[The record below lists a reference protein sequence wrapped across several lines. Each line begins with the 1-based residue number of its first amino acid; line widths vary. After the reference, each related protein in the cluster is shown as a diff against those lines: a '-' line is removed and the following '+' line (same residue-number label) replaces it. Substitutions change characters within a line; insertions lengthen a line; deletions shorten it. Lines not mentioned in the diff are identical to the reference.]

1 MLLYKEKNLHF
12 FSKFHFSYF
21 SFPFHCCQLL
31 CRPVW
36 ASKQGSTYNFLVLRL
51 VGILKEISLE
61 ENPLNNYLSV
71 QEDLFFDAKVSYSK
85 VNKVRGHLLSQY
97 AILEIGLLIALITST
112 LLSETFSSC
121 LGETLNKIILI
132 IFFLLSLFRFEK
144 LY

>member
-1 MLLYKEKNLHF
+1 M
-12 FSKFHFSYF
+12 
-21 SFPFHCCQLL
+21 
-31 CRPVW
+31 R
-36 ASKQGSTYNFLVLRL
+36 ASKQGSTYNFSVLRL

-71 QEDLFFDAKVSYSK
+71 QEDLFFVAEVSYSK
-85 VNKVRGHLLSQY
+85 VNKVRGHLLSQH

-132 IFFLLSLFRFEK
+132 IFF
-144 LY
+144 Y